1 MQNVHQLTFISYSHQ
16 IESKCEN
23 SAIIG
28 KSHCHISFYVVFL
41 IFYELFLIQQ
51 EFNYVYIW
59 YGYYISLHTHTHTCR
74 HPTYIV
80 YTHI

>member
-1 MQNVHQLTFISYSHQ
+1 MFISYSHQ

-59 YGYYISLHTHTHTCR
+59 YGYYISLHTHTHT
-74 HPTYIV
+74 HADTQHILYIH
-80 YTHI
+80 TFEPSF